1 MKMTKTIKENDKKIA
16 KYFYST
22 TDFMAHV
29 LDEYKEL
36 VTECGYSG
44 TLTYYG
50 EDKAVIRVYR
60 NGIDY
65 KNIYEREEVENNDWL

>member
-1 MKMTKTIKENDKKIA
+1 MRVINYENDKNSKEKRRADSKI
-16 KYFYST
+16 YIYST
-22 TDFMAHV
+22 TDFMAHI

-36 VTECGYSG
+36 VIECGYSG

-60 NGIDY
+60 NGVDY
-65 KNIYEREEVENNDWL
+65 KNIYEREI

>member
-1 MKMTKTIKENDKKIA
+1 MKMIKTVKENGEQIA
-16 KYFYST
+16 KYIYHP
-22 TDFMAHV
+22 TDFCSYV

-36 VTECGYSG
+36 VIECGYSG

-60 NGIDY
+60 NGVDY
-65 KNIYEREEVENNDWL
+65 KNIYEREEVENND

>member
-1 MKMTKTIKENDKKIA
+1 MKMKKTVKENGEQIA
-16 KYFYST
+16 KYIYST
-22 TDFMAHV
+22 TDFMAHI

-36 VTECGYSG
+36 VIECGYSG

-60 NGIDY
+60 NGVDY
-65 KNIYEREEVENNDWL
+65 KNIYEREKSEYND

>member
-1 MKMTKTIKENDKKIA
+1 MKMIKTVKKNGEQIA
-16 KYFYST
+16 K
-22 TDFMAHV
+22 

-36 VTECGYSG
+36 VIECGYSG

-60 NGIDY
+60 NGVDY
-65 KNIYEREEVENNDWL
+65 KNIYEREKSEYND